1 MTRTRIEN
9 GVEVLLTPEEE
20 AQRDIEEKDW
30 ADEQVELKKTQYQRD
45 RAEAYPSIKDQLDDL
60 YHNGIDGWK
69 ATIKVIKDKFPKPQM
84 PNLSEVLLQGISR
97 KLDKLIEL
105 VRELI
110 KTLGKKI
117 NRDGSEQDSERGT

>member
-45 RAEAYPSIKDQLDDL
+45 RAEAYPSIQDQLDDL

-69 ATIKVIKDKFPKPQM
+69 ATIKITKDKYPK
-84 PNLSEVLLQGISR
+84 G
-97 KLDKLIEL
+97 
-105 VRELI
+105 
-110 KTLGKKI
+110 
-117 NRDGSEQDSERGT
+117 

>member
-45 RAEAYPSIKDQLDDL
+45 RAEDYPSIKDQLDDL

-69 ATIKVIKDKFPKPQM
+69 ATIKITKDEFPK
-84 PNLSEVLLQGISR
+84 G
-97 KLDKLIEL
+97 
-105 VRELI
+105 
-110 KTLGKKI
+110 
-117 NRDGSEQDSERGT
+117 

>member
-69 ATIKVIKDKFPKPQM
+69 STIKTTKDKYPK
-84 PNLSEVLLQGISR
+84 G
-97 KLDKLIEL
+97 
-105 VRELI
+105 
-110 KTLGKKI
+110 
-117 NRDGSEQDSERGT
+117 